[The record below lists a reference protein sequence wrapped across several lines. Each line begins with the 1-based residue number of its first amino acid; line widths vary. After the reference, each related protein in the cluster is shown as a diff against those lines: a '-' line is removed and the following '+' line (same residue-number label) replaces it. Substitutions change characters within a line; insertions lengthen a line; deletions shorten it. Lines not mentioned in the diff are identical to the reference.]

1 MTHDDETSTERIT
14 NLESLLDNFQ
24 RDKEISESN
33 DKEYSQKTKK
43 NQQPYV
49 KNANLS
55 EIKLRQDMKFIRD
68 KIKTRYDPK
77 KQRTKRKAMN
87 GTK

>member
-43 NQQPYV
+43 NRQPYV
-49 KNANLS
+49 K
-55 EIKLRQDMKFIRD
+55 
-68 KIKTRYDPK
+68 
-77 KQRTKRKAMN
+77 KRIYPR
-87 GTK
+87 

>member
-55 EIKLRQDMKFIRD
+55 KIKLRQDMTKEAKDKKESNEWYQIR
-68 KIKTRYDPK
+68 
-77 KQRTKRKAMN
+77 
-87 GTK
+87 

>member
-1 MTHDDETSTERIT
+1 MTHEDETSTKRIT

-55 EIKLRQDMKFIRD
+55 KIKLRQDMTKEAKDKKESNEWYQIR
-68 KIKTRYDPK
+68 
-77 KQRTKRKAMN
+77 
-87 GTK
+87 

>member
-43 NQQPYV
+43 NRQPYV

-55 EIKLRQDMKFIRD
+55 KIKLRQDMTKEAKDKKESNEWYQIR
-68 KIKTRYDPK
+68 
-77 KQRTKRKAMN
+77 
-87 GTK
+87 

>member
-1 MTHDDETSTERIT
+1 MTHEDETSTERIN

-24 RDKEISESN
+24 REKEISESN

-43 NQQPYV
+43 NRQPYV

-55 EIKLRQDMKFIRD
+55 KIKLRQDMTKEAKDKKESNEWYQIR
-68 KIKTRYDPK
+68 
-77 KQRTKRKAMN
+77 
-87 GTK
+87 